1 MAVMKRLIPIL
12 QFTVIS
18 LIVGYFSRLLQ
29 GSSMETWYPTLVRS
43 SLTPPGYVF
52 SLVWGVLYVLM
63 GISAGI
69 IWSARTSYS
78 WVLISLFFLQLG
90 INLLWSFSFFYMQ
103 SPVLGFAVLVALF
116 MFVLVYVAGSYMQNR
131 VAAYL
136 NIPYLLWLM
145 FALYLNGYTAIYN

>member
-1 MAVMKRLIPIL
+1 MKRLIPIL
-12 QFTVIS
+12 QFVVIS
-18 LIVGYFSRLLQ
+18 LLVGYFSRLLQ
-29 GSSMETWYPTLVRS
+29 GSSMEIWYPTIAKS

-63 GISAGI
+63 GTSAGI

-103 SPVLGFAVLVALF
+103 SPILGFAVLVALF
-116 MFVLVYVAGSYMQNR
+116 MFVLVYVAGSFMQSR
-131 VAAYL
+131 IAAYL

-145 FALYLNGYTAIYN
+145 FALYLNGYTAFYN